1 MSASG
6 DRRQAK
12 QDADLEKKVE
22 SLEKENSSLQRR
34 LDRALAEIESLKKE
48 LEEALR
54 SLKRQAAP
62 FSKGGPKADPKPPG
76 RKPGS
81 AYGQRASR
89 PVPERV
95 DQQIPVPLPDKSLCC
110 GAPVIH
116 EDTRRQFQE
125 DIVRLTIVRQFDIQ
139 IGRCGCCGQYVQGRH
154 PLQTS
159 DALGAA
165 NVQLG
170 PEALS
175 LAAHLNKEMGISHER
190 VARVLELGYGL
201 KTNRSSICRALMRL
215 GEKAAPTYD
224 RMAAAVRANLV
235 NQLDETGWR
244 VAAHL
249 EWLWVVVSDQITLY
263 TILPGRGFA
272 QAASLLGEEYEGFLN
287 HDGWAPYYRFPNAY
301 HQSCLSHL
309 IRRCRDLIQVAGPS
323 AARFPL
329 AVMQL
334 LHRSLALRDRHQRGE
349 ISLHGLYIAT
359 GRLENA
365 MDRMLAHRFRLPAN
379 RRLAKHLRHEQPHL
393 FTFLHCP
400 GVEATNNAAE
410 QAIRPA
416 VIARKTW
423 GGNRTHN
430 GARAQQIL
438 ASVLRTCR
446 QQGKDT
452 FSRLVGLFRSP
463 SQKILDIVPAA
474 LSP

>member
-1 MSASG
+1 MNTPG
-6 DRRQAK
+6 DRQQAE
-12 QDADLEKKVE
+12 QNADLEKKVE

-48 LEEALR
+48 LEQALR

-62 FSKGGPKADPKPPG
+62 FSKGGPKPDPKPPG

-89 PVPERV
+89 EVPARV

-110 GAPVIH
+110 GAPVIP
-116 EDTRRQFQE
+116 EETRPQFQE
-125 DIVRLTIVRQFDIQ
+125 DIVRLTIVRRFDIQ
-139 IGRCGCCGQYVQGRH
+139 TGRCSCCGRYVQGRH

-190 VARVLELGYGL
+190 VARVLDLGYGL
-201 KTNRSSICRALMRL
+201 KTNRSTLCRALMRL

-224 RMAAAVRANLV
+224 RLVAAARTGLFNH
-235 NQLDETGWR
+235 LDETGWR
-244 VAAHL
+244 VAGHL
-249 EWLWVVVSDQITLY
+249 EWLWVVVNEQVTLY
-263 TILPGRGFA
+263 SILPGRGFE
-272 QAASLLGEEYEGFLN
+272 QAASILGEDYEGFLN
-287 HDGWAPYYRFPNAY
+287 HDGWAPYYRFTRAY
-301 HQSCLSHL
+301 HQTCLSHL
-309 IRRCRDLIQVAGPS
+309 IRRCEDLIKIAS
-323 AARFPL
+323 AAAARFPL
-329 AVMQL
+329 AVMEL
-334 LHRSLALRDRHQRGE
+334 LHKALALRDRHQAGAV
-349 ISLHGLYIAT
+349 SLHGLYVAT
-359 GRLENA
+359 GRLECS
-365 MDRMLAHRFRLPAN
+365 MDRLLARTFRLPAN
-379 RRLAKHLRHEQPHL
+379 RRLAKHLCHEQPHL

-400 GVEATNNAAE
+400 GISATNNAAE

-438 ASVLRTCR
+438 ASVLRTSW
-446 QQGKDT
+446 QQGKDSFVALT
-452 FSRLVGLFRSP
+452 KLMRSP
-463 SQKILDIVPAA
+463 RQMILDIVPAS

>member
-1 MSASG
+1 MSSDKDSQSNP
-6 DRRQAK
+6 DR
-12 QDADLEKKVE
+12 DLEEEVD
-22 SLEKENSSLQRR
+22 SLRRDNESLQRR
-34 LDRALAEIESLKKE
+34 LDKILAENERLRKE

-62 FSKGGPKADPKPPG
+62 FSKGNPKSDPKRPG
-76 RKPGS
+76 RKPGKD
-81 AYGQRASR
+81 YGERAGR
-89 PVPERV
+89 PLPPRV
-95 DQQIPVPLPDKSLCC
+95 DQQIAVPLPNNSPCC
-110 GAPVIH
+110 AAPVIY
-116 EDTRRQFQE
+116 EDAKAQYQE
-125 DIVRLTIVRQFDIQ
+125 DIVRMTIVRKFDIQ
-139 IGRCGCCGQYVQGRH
+139 VGRCACCGRHVQGRH

-165 NVQLG
+165 QVQLG

-201 KTNRSSICRALMRL
+201 HTNRSTICRALLRL
-215 GEKAAPTYD
+215 SKKAAPTYEGLLNT
-224 RMAAAVRANLV
+224 ARASIV

-244 VAAHL
+244 VAGHL
-249 EWLWVVVSDQITLY
+249 EWLWVAVNERVTVYS
-263 TILPGRGFA
+263 ILPGRGFEE
-272 QAASLLGEEYEGFLN
+272 ASSILGKEYEGFLN
-287 HDGWAPYYRFPNAY
+287 HDGWAPYYRFTGAY
-301 HQSCLSHL
+301 HQTCISHL
-309 IRRCRDLIQVAGPS
+309 IRRCEDLIKVASPC

-329 AVMQL
+329 SVMKL
-334 LHRSLALRDRHQRGE
+334 LFKGLELRDRYRRGN
-349 ISLHGLYIAT
+349 ISLHGLDVAT
-359 GRLENA
+359 GRLVNA
-365 MDRMLAHRFRLPAN
+365 MDRLLARTFHLPTN

-400 GVEATNNAAE
+400 GIEATNNAAE

-423 GGNRTHN
+423 GGNRTKN

-446 QQGKDT
+446 QQGKDS
-452 FSRLVGLFRSP
+452 FSRLIGLLRSP
-463 SQKILDIVPAA
+463 SQQILDLVPAA

>member
-1 MSASG
+1 MNPGKDSHPEQER
-6 DRRQAK
+6 DP
-12 QDADLEKKVE
+12 EKEVE
-22 SLEKENSSLQRR
+22 SLRRDVESLQRR
-34 LDRALAEIESLKKE
+34 LDRVLAENERLRKE

-62 FSKGGPKADPKPPG
+62 FSKGGPKRDPKPPG
-76 RKPGS
+76 RKPGVE
-81 AYGQRASR
+81 YGARACR
-89 PVPERV
+89 PVPARV
-95 DQQIPVPLPDKSLCC
+95 DERIAVPLPANSLCC
-110 GAPVIH
+110 GAPVIY
-116 EDTRRQFQE
+116 EDTKPQYQE
-125 DIVRLTIVRQFDIQ
+125 DIVRLTIVRQFDTQ
-139 IGRCGCCGQYVQGRH
+139 IGRCACCGRHVQGRH

-165 NVQLG
+165 QVQLG

-201 KTNRSSICRALMRL
+201 HTNRSTICRALMRL
-215 GEKAAPTYD
+215 GERAAPTYD
-224 RMAAAVRANLV
+224 RMFAAVRTNLV

-249 EWLWVVVSDQITLY
+249 EWLWVVVSDQMTLY
-263 TILPGRGFA
+263 AILPGRGFD
-272 QAASLLGEEYEGFLN
+272 QAASMLGEDYEGFLN
-287 HDGWAPYYRFPNAY
+287 HDGWAPYYRFQKAY

-309 IRRCRDLIQVAGPS
+309 IRRCEDLIKIASPS

-329 AVMQL
+329 AVMRL
-334 LHRSLALRDRHQRGE
+334 LHKSLALRDRHQLGQV
-349 ISLHGLYIAT
+349 SLHGLYVAT
-359 GRLENA
+359 GRLENE
-365 MDRMLAHRFRLPAN
+365 MDRLLAHTFRLPAN

-400 GVEATNNAAE
+400 GIEATNNAAE
-410 QAIRPA
+410 QALRPA

-438 ASVLRTCR
+438 ASILRTCR
-446 QQGKDT
+446 QQGKDA
-452 FSRLVGLFRSP
+452 FSRLIGLLRSP
-463 SQKILDIVPAA
+463 SPKVLDIVPAA